1 MACPRA
7 AFDEDS
13 TKSLSDEI
21 SPLFLLTIAK
31 QLGLLLHSNSIR
43 TIRSNQDLIEHSRST
58 RNERRVPDKIART
71 RRPAQELHGRGVEY
85 FVLPNTVEG
94 RARPR
99 GGNRTRGVNYNPRL
113 IISIDRFISP
123 RGRRTN
129 SRLTAGKTAPRRG
142 TVCIH
147 SVSNDKKSRFPTAR
161 QRNALNHV
169 RLCTNGTQLRPAKSI
184 GNRIEP
190 FPVLVGRPR
199 VSARSSAP
207 VAREICLIIRSPLR
221 NNCRFAR

>member
-1 MACPRA
+1 MR
-7 AFDEDS
+7 
-13 TKSLSDEI
+13 
-21 SPLFLLTIAK
+21 K
-31 QLGLLLHSNSIR
+31 QDGQRRNGREAVSNI
-43 TIRSNQDLIEHSRST
+43 
-58 RNERRVPDKIART
+58 
-71 RRPAQELHGRGVEY
+71 
-85 FVLPNTVEG
+85 FLPNMVEG
-94 RARPR
+94 CARPR
-99 GGNRTRGVNYNPRL
+99 AKNKTRGVNYNPRL

-123 RGRRTN
+123 RGQRTN
-129 SRLTAGKTAPRRG
+129 SRLTAGKTAPRRAAPHRG

-207 VAREICLIIRSPLR
+207 VAREICFIIRSPLR